1 MMPTMRRWVRIKQ
14 NDHDKWSHFRT
25 QFQQLLDSAIA
36 ADNTAKG
43 NVQLWNPNLNALE
56 IVAHRGFDNIFLRK
70 FEVVHDNEPSACGRA
85 FRLGRRVMIHDVTLD
100 RFYEPYLSIAQASG
114 YRAVQSTPILRADGA
129 VIGVLSTHF
138 PDRHEWEEAA
148 QRALDQ
154 YASQIAALVTELVES
169 AAI

>member
-1 MMPTMRRWVRIKQ
+1 M
-14 NDHDKWSHFRT
+14 RT
-25 QFQQLLDSAIA
+25 QLHQLLDSTIG
-36 ADNTAKG
+36 ADGAAKG

-56 IVAHRGFDNIFLRK
+56 IVAHRGFDNRFLQQ
-70 FEVVHDNEPSACGRA
+70 FEVVHSDEPSACGRA

-100 RFYEPYLSIAQASG
+100 RFYAPYLSIAHSSG
-114 YRAVQSTPILRADGA
+114 YRAVQSTPILRSDGA

-148 QRALDQ
+148 QHALDQ
-154 YASQIAALVTELVES
+154 YASHIAAFVTDLIES